1 MTKLKHLTLGPV
13 DNEFA
18 DADVRRI
25 GQLPNLEHLGLM
37 GCKVTDEDLAELGNL
52 NRLKYLDLNL
62 NGRIT
67 DAGLVH
73 IGKLTNLQHLDLYYE
88 DTQFSDEGLTHL
100 GQLRNLEY
108 LSLCARGR
116 NITDAALILL
126 LTQWSKLRH
135 LDLANFHQITDESVA
150 QIAQLSNL
158 KELCLNGCNL
168 ITNVGLQKLL
178 SQLSNLCELDLRDCD
193 LIAENV
199 ERISRPGLVVNSWD
213 HV

>member
-1 MTKLKHLTLGPV
+1 MGPI
-13 DNEFA
+13 DDEF
-18 DADVRRI
+18 DDEDFVRI
-25 GQLPNLEHLGLM
+25 GQLPNLEHLGLT
-37 GCKVTDEDLAELGNL
+37 GCKVTDEDLAKLGNL

-62 NGRIT
+62 NGQIT

-108 LSLCARGR
+108 LSLSCRGR
-116 NITDAALILL
+116 NITDAALIPL

-135 LDLANFHQITDESVA
+135 LNLADFHQITDESVA

-168 ITNVGLQKLL
+168 ITNVGLEKLL
-178 SQLSNLCELDLRDCD
+178 GQLSNLCELDLRGCD
-193 LIAENV
+193 LIADSV
-199 ERISRPGLVVNSWD
+199 DRISRPGLVVNSWN